1 MDEALLLTSLAV
13 FTLLAGICS
22 IIFNKAK
29 LPPLIGYLFA
39 GIIITN
45 LWDFG
50 PESEAIVDMLSDMGL
65 VMLMFCIGLEI
76 NLKKIRKTGLLAIK
90 VAVVEIPL
98 MALGGVLAG
107 TLLGFTMLQC
117 IVLGALICGSS
128 TATVM
133 AVLKSQGKLDKDHVE
148 MLVLVLIMEDIA
160 QVLILS
166 MITPLLAG
174 SQMSP
179 NDLLVMIVSI
189 VVFMVVSLVIGMK
202 VVPRVINWVSDNVTS
217 EVLVVF
223 SVGLAFGMAL
233 LSTYIGLSMAIGAFL
248 MGMMIAASRKSK
260 EINHDIE
267 PMKNLFMAMFFIS
280 VGMEVGLD
288 SLADNI
294 GLILILA
301 ATFIVLKLL
310 TVFLGY
316 WIAND
321 KARDGFLSA
330 MSLLTM
336 GEFAFII
343 AKEALDYGVVDSG
356 FYTSVIGAA
365 LLTMVLLPILNRYA
379 DKMWD
384 KADERLPDSVRSK
397 LRTVNKWRSNMY
409 RRINATSKKSQK
421 ALARSMTHAYMN
433 VMMMALIEILFYV
446 GMPLAS
452 EWLLDSFGWNR
463 LGWNITLLVLNFL
476 ILALPTYHLVIN
488 TKYLD
493 EIVIMGAKRITK
505 EGNQDEPGRIY
516 QKYLNINAYLMV
528 ATIDSVILFI
538 VPNSLEPLQHL
549 AVFFVAGLIIA
560 FMLYRSNKA
569 MSVPETPSEEE
580 TPVQPSQP
588 SEPEP
593 EIQIEEL
600 VPFPEPEPPKIS
612 DDNLDDIEIFIP
624 DLSRGRNGD

>member
-13 FTLLAGICS
+13 YTLLAGVCS
-22 IIFNKAK
+22 IVFNKLK

-39 GIIITN
+39 GIIIAN
-45 LWDFG
+45 VWDLG
-50 PESEAIVDMLSDMGL
+50 PESQSIVSLLSDMGL

-90 VAVVEIPL
+90 VAIVEIPL
-98 MALGGVLAG
+98 MAIGGILAG
-107 TLLGFTMLQC
+107 TLLGFDMLQC

-133 AVLKSQGKLDKDHVE
+133 AVLKAQGKLDKDHVE

-179 NDLLVMIVSI
+179 NDLAVMIVSI

-202 VVPRVINWVSDNVTS
+202 LVPRMINWVSDNVTS

-233 LSTYIGLSMAIGAFL
+233 LSIEIGLSMAIGAFL

-280 VGMEVGLD
+280 VGMEVGLEA
-288 SLADNI
+288 LVDNLF
-294 GLILILA
+294 LIFFFAFVFL
-301 ATFIVLKLL
+301 TLKLF

-316 WIAND
+316 WLAND
-321 KARDGFLSA
+321 RARSGFLSA

-343 AKEALDYGVVDSG
+343 AKEALDYGVVDNG

-365 LLTMVLLPILNRYA
+365 LLTMILLPILNRYA
-379 DKMWD
+379 DRIWD
-384 KADERLPDSVRSK
+384 RTEERLPDKARTRIS
-397 LRTVNKWRSNMY
+397 TVNRWRSNMY
-409 RRINATSKKSQK
+409 RRINATSKRSQK

-433 VMMMALIEILFYV
+433 IMVMAAIEALFYV
-446 GMPLAS
+446 GMPYATD
-452 EWLLDSFGWNR
+452 WLLASFGWDA

-476 ILALPTYHLVIN
+476 VLALPTYHLVIN

-505 EGNQDEPGRIY
+505 EGRMDEPGRIY

-528 ATIDSVILFI
+528 AIIDSVILFI
-538 VPNSLEPLQHL
+538 IPNPLQPLQHL
-549 AVFFVAGLIIA
+549 AVFLVAGVILA
-560 FMLYRSNKA
+560 YMLYKSNRSQQEDV
-569 MSVPETPSEEE
+569 SDETQELGVQIPEE
-580 TPVQPSQP
+580 TPVFGPA
-588 SEPEP
+588 EKEKGGL
-593 EIQIEEL
+593 EEA
-600 VPFPEPEPPKIS
+600 
-612 DDNLDDIEIFIP
+612 EIFIP
-624 DLSRGRNGD
+624 DLTRGRND